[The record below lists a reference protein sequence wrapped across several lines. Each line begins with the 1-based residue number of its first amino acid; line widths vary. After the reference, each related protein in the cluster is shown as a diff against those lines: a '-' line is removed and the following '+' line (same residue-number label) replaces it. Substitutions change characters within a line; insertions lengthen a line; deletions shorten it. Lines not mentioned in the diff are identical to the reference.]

1 MAEPETDPRC
11 GNRNPEPGKNMVCVR
26 VPNHAGYHRDTT
38 VSVEGTVNWSARGE
52 RCPARM
58 DPKSQFSTPCQLKAD
73 HTGPHENKTQGASWP
88 NTARCTELSLDKS
101 HRCKLSR
108 DHTGQHESGRESGVK
123 WDGEPEEPK
132 RNPVPSVVLS
142 RIRLHRAETEHA
154 LAVAESRLEGQP
166 VLTMAAKRL
175 RLSVTRLRSELE
187 AWTDIER
194 YADGGS

>member
-11 GNRNPEPGKNMVCVR
+11 GNRNPERGRDMVCVR
-26 VPNHAGYHRDTT
+26 VPNHAGYHRDTIATTALT
-38 VSVEGTVNWSARGE
+38 VRWSATGE

-58 DPKSQFSTPCQLKAD
+58 DPKSQFSPPCQLRPD
-73 HTGPHENKTQGASWP
+73 HTGPHENKAQGASWP
-88 NTARCTELSLDKS
+88 NPARCAELSPDKS

-108 DHTGQHESGRESGVK
+108 DHTGPHESGRENGVK
-123 WDGEPEEPK
+123 WDGENQTNRK
-132 RNPVPSVVLS
+132 PVPSVVLS

-175 RLSVTRLRSELE
+175 RLSVTLLRSELE
-187 AWTDIER
+187 AWTEIER
-194 YADGGS
+194 YAGGGS

>member
-1 MAEPETDPRC
+1 MADREDDPRC
-11 GNRNPEPGKNMVCVR
+11 GNRNPEPGRDMVCVR
-26 VPNHAGYHRDTT
+26 TPNHAGYHRDTM

-58 DPKSQFSTPCQLKAD
+58 DPKNRFSFRCQLTAE
-73 HTGPHENKTQGASWP
+73 HTGPHENRTQGASWP
-88 NTARCTELSLDKS
+88 NTARCAELSLDKA

-108 DHTGQHESGRESGVK
+108 DHTGPHESGRENGVK
-123 WDGEPEEPK
+123 WDGESQTNRK
-132 RNPVPSVVLS
+132 QVPSVVLS

-175 RLSVTRLRSELE
+175 RLSVTLLRSELE